1 MSLDQNQIKAV
12 EFDKGPALII
22 AGPGSGKTTV
32 LTKRVAYLIEQRN
45 VSPHRILVITFTKS
59 AALQMKERFLNI
71 TNCFYP
77 VTFCTFHSLFYSI
90 IRESVNNHYSII
102 SPEEKLNIIKESLL
116 YNGIDID
123 LVNIQAL
130 ADEFSKINNSHVNL
144 HEFISL
150 CLPKEDFIKV
160 YVSYIKEKNS
170 LMKIDYDDFAYLAL
184 DILKDRNTLNR
195 WKNMYDYL
203 LIDEFQDINSIQYE
217 LIKTIFNENIY
228 AVGDEDQSIYGFRGS
243 SPEICFRF
251 VDEFNAKKFYLTNNY
266 RSFSE
271 IVSIASMLIKNNKN
285 RFDKD
290 FNANKFDN
298 KEHVFI
304 SKFNNYENMYK
315 EMAQKIKESLNNK
328 ESTVILARTN
338 SITPVFLKELDK
350 CGIDIDRDNCKCTVN
365 KEILKDICTYMKM
378 AFGELNISNL
388 LRIYN
393 KPNRYI
399 SRAFI
404 DDLNIIA
411 NEEFTFTNAL
421 KAAKGKN
428 YIVKA
433 LFVLEKNLSQIK
445 AMDSYQALIFILK
458 VIGYED
464 YLKKTKKQYDED
476 IKIIKEYAREFKD
489 IKDFIEN
496 VELIDGIEI
505 KANKKRLMV
514 EYTTMHSS
522 KGLEWDNVFIA
533 DLQEGI
539 IPHKRCSTIHE
550 LEEERRLLYVAMTRA
565 RKRLW
570 LGFVENE
577 KAGILPSIFIE
588 EIS

>member
-71 TNCFYP
+71 TNGFYP

-102 SPEEKLNIIKESLL
+102 SLEEKLNIIKESLL

-184 DILKDRNTLNR
+184 DILNDRNTLNR

-271 IVSIASMLIKNNKN
+271 IVSIASMLIKNNKK

-304 SKFNNYENMYK
+304 CKFNNYENMYK

-404 DDLNIIA
+404 NDLNIIA

-505 KANKKRLMV
+505 KTSKKRLMV

-570 LGFVENE
+570 LGFVKNE